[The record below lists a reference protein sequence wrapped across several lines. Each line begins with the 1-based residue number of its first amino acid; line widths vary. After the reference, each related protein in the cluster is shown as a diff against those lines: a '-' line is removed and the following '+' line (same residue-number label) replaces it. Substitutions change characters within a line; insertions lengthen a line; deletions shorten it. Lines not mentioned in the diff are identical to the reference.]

1 MRIDSCFSFETRFA
15 RYASK
20 RLAKAVGAEP
30 VPERPRARR
39 AKQSRG
45 KAKAAAPEVT
55 SPMDEAGA
63 EPVPVGPSRAKRAK
77 ASRATVTR
85 PAGEDVAVGAE
96 PVAEAERPSRA
107 GRAKGKAKAAGK
119 SDPKPKG

>member
-30 VPERPRARR
+30 VPERPRAKR

-45 KAKAAAPEVT
+45 KAKAAAP
-55 SPMDEAGA
+55 SPMDEVGA
-63 EPVPVGPSRAKRAK
+63 EPVPERPSRAKRAK
-77 ASRATVTR
+77 ASRATVSK
-85 PAGEDVAVGAE
+85 PGDVQ
-96 PVAEAERPSRA
+96 P
-107 GRAKGKAKAAGK
+107 
-119 SDPKPKG
+119 